1 MAASPRAARVR
12 RALAVSSTAVALVV
26 VAAACGTAAAST
38 DSQESG
44 RSTEAG
50 HSQHGGNPADAQ
62 DDGDRDN
69 ARDNAR
75 DNDGDNDG
83 DGGNNGDRGSGRDNG
98 REGDRGN
105 GGGRNGDRNQVEN
118 GNNGNNGNGNNGNGN
133 NGNGNGNNGN
143 NNGNGNGNNPP
154 ASSLDILGTDCS
166 NSDLEP
172 HDGFQKAP
180 RCVETSFGEV
190 TSADKSPS
198 LLITEAPSE
207 VGVDQDFELVVST
220 RNLKRD
226 RFLGAAVGGYYAEA
240 SFLDDNGIQ
249 RGHFHTACRFLPSV
263 DAAPDASPEPAFFL
277 ATQDN
282 QGGAGEDKVTI
293 DVPGQDQ
300 AGTLQC
306 AVWAGDGSH
315 RVPMMERANQTPAFD
330 VVRITVQ

>member
-12 RALAVSSTAVALVV
+12 RALAISSTAAALVV
-26 VAAACGTAAAST
+26 VAAACGTAAASPQ
-38 DSQESG
+38 DGG

-50 HSQHGGNPADAQ
+50 HSHHGGDPAAAQ
-62 DDGDRDN
+62 DDGDRGN
-69 ARDNAR
+69 GR
-75 DNDGDNDG
+75 DGDRGDNRGNGNADG
-83 DGGNNGDRGSGRDNG
+83 SDRGNGRNGDRENGDGNG

-105 GGGRNGDRNQVEN
+105 GGGRNGDRNEVE
-118 GNNGNNGNGNNGNGN
+118 NNGNNNGNGN
-133 NGNGNGNNGN
+133 NGNGNGNGNGN
-143 NNGNGNGNNPP
+143 NNGNGNGNGNGN
-154 ASSLDILGTDCS
+154 ASGLDILGTDCS

-198 LLITEAPSE
+198 LLITEAPNE
-207 VGVDQDFELVVST
+207 VQVDQDFQLVVST

-240 SFLDDNGIQ
+240 SFLDENGIQ
-249 RGHFHTACRFLPSV
+249 RGHFHTACRFLPST
-263 DAAPDASPEPAFFL
+263 DEAPDAAPEPAFFL

-330 VVRITVQ
+330 VVRIAVQ

>member
-1 MAASPRAARVR
+1 MAASPRAARLR

-26 VAAACGTAAAST
+26 VAAACGTAEASP
-38 DSQESG
+38 DLQAG
-44 RSTEAG
+44 DRSAEAG
-50 HSQHGGNPADAQ
+50 HSHHGSSADSENNDGNN
-62 DDGDRDN
+62 GNGRN
-69 ARDNAR
+69 R
-75 DNDGDNDG
+75 DNDGDRGNGRDG
-83 DGGNNGDRGSGRDNG
+83 NRDRDDNGNGGNNDRNNRGDRDNNGRDNNG
-98 REGDRGN
+98 RD
-105 GGGRNGDRNQVEN
+105 GDRNNVRDRD
-118 GNNGNNGNGNNGNGN
+118 NNGNGN
-133 NGNGNGNNGN
+133 NGNNGN
-143 NNGNGNGNNPP
+143 NNGNGNDKP
-154 ASSLDILGTDCS
+154 ASGLDILGTDCS
-166 NSDLEP
+166 NSDLPP

-198 LLITEAPSE
+198 LLITDAPNE
-207 VGVDQDFELVVST
+207 VGVDEDFQLVVST

-249 RGHFHTACRFLPSV
+249 RGHFHTACRFLPSL
-263 DAAPDASPEPAFFL
+263 DAAPDAAPEPAFFL

-282 QGGAGEDKVTI
+282 KGGAGEDKVTI

-330 VVRITVQ
+330 VVRVKVG